1 MGAPKEI
8 DVIRR
13 AYELWR
19 QAGEPSDKDDEFYH
33 QAKEELQR
41 RPDKENQPC
50 RNIRARNY
58 APTH

>member
-13 AYELWR
+13 AYELW
-19 QAGEPSDKDDEFYH
+19 QKAGEPSGKDDEFYH

-41 RPDKENQPC
+41 RLDNEKQPC
-50 RNIRARNY
+50 
-58 APTH
+58 PE